1 MDASAID
8 LSGQVALV
16 TGGGGGIGR
25 AIALCMADM
34 GANVAIIENIPERC
48 EETAARI
55 RALIAPIS
63 CFSMRRMS
71 LRRLLPAS
79 TRARNSFAK
88 APSVAAMVLPS
99 ASCRRTG
106 RKMALPYSMRSAT

>member
-34 GANVAIIENIPERC
+34 GADVAVIDNIPERC
-48 EETAARI
+48 EET
-55 RALIAPIS
+55 
-63 CFSMRRMS
+63 
-71 LRRLLPAS
+71 PA
-79 TRARNSFAK
+79 RARGRGREVLTLNYNVRKGGKVAE
-88 APSVAAMVLPS
+88 AVAATGDLSGRLNILVNNAGGVP
-99 ASCRRTG
+99 RRNF
-106 RKMALPYSMRSAT
+106 KDLVEKNW